1 MREVCMVL
9 ALSRKDSKGLPEMFV
24 DKNMKRGDFKYL
36 YFDKLACCKWVAF
49 SNNAVQLR
57 EWQ

>member
-1 MREVCMVL
+1 MVL
-9 ALSRKDSKGLPEMFV
+9 ALSRKDSKGIPEMFV

-36 YFDKLACCKWVAF
+36 YSDKLACCKWVAF